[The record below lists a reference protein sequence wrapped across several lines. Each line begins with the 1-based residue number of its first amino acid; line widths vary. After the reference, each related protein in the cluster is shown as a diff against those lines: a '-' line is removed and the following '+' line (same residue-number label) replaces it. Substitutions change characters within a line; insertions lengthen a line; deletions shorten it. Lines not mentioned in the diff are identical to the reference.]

1 MTVTEKFIEYL
12 YACNDKLP
20 PRILKIARSCLID
33 YLGVAYAGSVEN
45 GRILSTVGD
54 ASGKCSVFGSDKKA
68 DVLTAAFLN
77 GYSAHLLELD
87 DGHRYGAIH
96 LGAVIISAILAAAQ
110 NLYSRESE
118 FSLEPLLRGIVIGY
132 EAAVRCAI
140 SMQPGHK
147 KRGYHTSGTCGT
159 IGAAVGIG
167 IMLRFGRE
175 RMKSTISGAATSAA
189 GFLEIQENAS
199 EMKPY
204 NIGHAAMSGV
214 MAATIGEAGVCSP
227 NDILGGPRGVLRVMT
242 DTFREV
248 DLYAEAEGFEIER
261 IYFKPYA
268 ACRHCHAA
276 MEAAIKLRNT
286 CGLEPEDIRKIS
298 VYTYEQAVRG
308 HDHIEIEGVPS
319 AKLSIP
325 YSVAAAYIFGHGG
338 LEAFSKAAVT
348 DRCVLSLTKRVQ
360 VIASDEFTRQS
371 PEKRISEVQI
381 FTDKDRYTYRVD
393 YAKGDPEN
401 PMTEEERNQKFIQMM
416 DLAQKPKLAD
426 EILSLFAQG
435 KENTLLQII

>member
-1 MTVTEKFIEYL
+1 MTVTEKFIAYL

-20 PRILKIARSCLID
+20 PRVLEIAKSCLID
-33 YLGVAYAGSVEN
+33 YLGAAYAGSVEN
-45 GRILSTVGD
+45 GRILPAMGD
-54 ASGKCSVFGSDKKA
+54 ASGKCSVFGTGKKA

-110 NLYSRESE
+110 NRYARESG
-118 FSLEPLLRGIVIGY
+118 FTLEPLLRGIVIGY

-159 IGAAVGIG
+159 IGAAAGIG
-167 IMLRFGRE
+167 IMLGFGRA
-175 RMKSTISGAATSAA
+175 RMKSAISGAATSAA
-189 GFLEIQENAS
+189 GFLEIQENGS

-214 MAATIGEAGVCSP
+214 MAAAIGEAGVRPP

-242 DTFREV
+242 DTFRQEA
-248 DLYAEAEGFEIER
+248 LYAQAEYFEIER
-261 IYFKPYA
+261 IYVKPYA

-286 CGLEPEDIRKIS
+286 CGLEPENIRKIS
-298 VYTYEQAVRG
+298 VYTYEQAVGG
-308 HDHIEIEGVPS
+308 HDHIAIEGVPS

-348 DRCVLSLTKRVQ
+348 NRRVLSLAERVQ
-360 VIASDEFTRQS
+360 VIAWDEFTRQS
-371 PEKRISEVQI
+371 PGKRIAEVWI
-381 FTDKDRYTYRVD
+381 FSDKDHYTYRVD
-393 YAKGDPEN
+393 YAKGEPEN
-401 PMTEEERNQKFIQMM
+401 PMTEEERNQKFIQLM
-416 DLAQKPKLAD
+416 DWAQKPRLAD

-435 KENTLLQII
+435 KEDTLLQII